1 MPFDWAIFM
10 RILMAVLKILVA
22 LPGDVDNRPIV
33 QALSDATD
41 KAVNGGTSS

>member
-10 RILMAVLKILVA
+10 RILMAVLKILSA
-22 LPGDVDNRPIV
+22 LPAEVDHRPIV

-41 KAVNGGTSS
+41 KAVNGGPS